1 MPISGLFTSNELAS
15 AGACDLSNIARV
27 LNVEHDLSELCT
39 QWGLTKV
46 AKMLHEFEAD
56 VLAHRISVNPT
67 VPMRHFLMN
76 NCANDFHIARWH
88 RMAEKIQDYVLHT
101 KSFLELPSWLQVELR
116 YGLNSLVN
124 QTHTFFT
131 YTGFLN
137 TTPPP
142 VTASA
147 VTKALGPEIKIDN
160 STQMLQDS
168 FLHPKIQFL

>member
-1 MPISGLFTSNELAS
+1 MPISGQFTSNELAS

-27 LNVEHDLSELCT
+27 LNVEHDLSQLCS

-56 VLAHRISVNPT
+56 VLAHRIPINPT

-88 RMAEKIQDYVLHT
+88 RMAENIQDYVLHT
-101 KSFLELPSWLQVELR
+101 KSFLLLPSWLQVELR
-116 YGLNSLVN
+116 YGLDSLVN
-124 QTHTFFT
+124 QTHTFFA

-137 TTPPP
+137 SSPPP
-142 VTASA
+142 VAVSA
-147 VTKALGPEIKIDN
+147 VTKALGAGMKVDKA
-160 STQMLQDS
+160 TTALQDH